1 MIQVGINLRFYA
13 WKDDLFCGVA
23 SLIKYISEQ
32 NPKYAY
38 TVYVDKEIE
47 ESCRLFFQDTPVK
60 ISGIPTLTR
69 QNEYLEILK
78 RDKINI
84 LQVYSRNA
92 TVAAMRLVPSVYVCS
107 EIDELLYPRYYT
119 FIRKYEKRKRE
130 RALVAAA
137 TEIVCETNLTLDYVN
152 AALGKT
158 QHCRMI
164 FPAFNFRYAA
174 SCDESDLM
182 RVKKKYDLPPAFI
195 LTVSDINRMHNA
207 RIIAKALRFTDC
219 NWVLAGKAD
228 SYIGKVLKTVR
239 HYGMQHRVRIL
250 THADEADLP
259 ALYKLCSAVL
269 MPFKGDNSLYPIA
282 NALYSHKPMIVST
295 ALHYE
300 PLLKE
305 SAYYASV
312 GDIDGW
318 ADAISWLVS
327 DEVLRD
333 DLLRHYA
340 AIKEQFSLER
350 IGAAW
355 MQLYDE
361 MIKN

>member
-1 MIQVGINLRFYA
+1 MIQIGINLRFYA

-23 SLIKYISEQ
+23 SLIKYISKQ

-38 TVYVDKEIE
+38 TVYVDKETE
-47 ESCRLFFQDTPVK
+47 ESCRLFFQDTSVR
-60 ISGIPTLTR
+60 ISGISPLTR
-69 QNEYLEILK
+69 QNEYLKTLK

-92 TVAAMRLVPSVYVCS
+92 NAEILRLVPSVYVCS
-107 EIDELLYPRYYT
+107 EIDELLYPRYYS
-119 FIRKYEKRKRE
+119 FIRKYQKRKRE
-130 RALVAAA
+130 HALVAAA
-137 TEIVCETNLTLDYVN
+137 TETVCATGLTMNYVN
-152 AALGKT
+152 TALGKT
-158 QHCRMI
+158 QHCRKI
-164 FPAFNFRYAA
+164 FPPFNFRYAE
-174 SCDESDLM
+174 SCDESELL
-182 RVKKKYDLPPAFI
+182 RVRKKYGLPPTFI
-195 LTVSDINRMHNA
+195 LTVSDINRGHNA

-228 SYIGKVLKTVR
+228 SYIGKVLKTLR
-239 HYGMQHRVRIL
+239 HYGMQHRAKIL

-259 ALYKLCSAVL
+259 ALYKLCTAVL
-269 MPFKGDNSLYPIA
+269 MPFKGDNSLYPIV
-282 NALYSHKPMIVST
+282 NTLYSHKPMIVSN
-295 ALHYE
+295 ALNYE

-305 SAYYASV
+305 SAYYVSV

-318 ADAISWLVS
+318 AEAINWVVS
-327 DEVLRD
+327 EEVLRD

-340 AIKEQFSLER
+340 AIKEQFGLER